1 MTLDLGKVNQTY
13 EIQKINL
20 PLNVEKRM
28 EALGMTLGSTV
39 DILNNKNKGTLII
52 KVRGTRFAIGKG
64 ISKKIC
70 VKEMKE

>member
-1 MTLDLGKVNQTY
+1 MTLDLGNVYQTY

-20 PLNVEKRM
+20 PLNVEKRL

-39 DILNNKNKGTLII
+39 DVLNNKNKGTLII

-64 ISKKIC
+64 ISKKIR
-70 VKEMKE
+70 VQEIKK

>member
-1 MTLDLGKVNQTY
+1 MTLNLGKINRTY
-13 EIQKINL
+13 KIQQSNL
-20 PLNVEKRM
+20 PRNIEKRL

-39 DILNNKNKGTLII
+39 DILNSKNKGTLII

-64 ISKKIC
+64 ISKKIS